1 MEKAS
6 LIQRYINTISE
17 FPVLSKEEERRL
29 IKMAQDGD
37 EEAKEE
43 FIKANLK
50 LVVKIVFGSSNSLKN
65 NTLYPLDFIQ
75 EGNIALFRAIE
86 KFDLQKPYK
95 FSTYAAQWIK
105 CAIFRMLNSSSKT
118 IRIQKPVI
126 DIINKY
132 YREVNE
138 VLAKEDRM
146 PSLEEIAEKI
156 KISVERIRRFL
167 KMFWEVNTISINSP
181 LGDELNSD
189 TLEDITPDKKIPNQE
204 EIAQLNDLKKEAR
217 KMLSTLSP
225 RAEKILRMRFGVG
238 EKRDHTLQE
247 TGDTFSVSCERI
259 RQIEAK
265 SLKKLKKKFTKRDFK
280 LEDYL

>member
-50 LVVKIVFGSSNSLKN
+50 LVVKIVFGSSSFLKN
-65 NTLYPLDFIQ
+65 NTLCPLDFIQ

-95 FSTYAAQWIK
+95 FSTYAVQWIK

-126 DIINKY
+126 DIINRY

-167 KMFWEVNTISINSP
+167 KMFWEVSAISINSP
-181 LGDELNSD
+181 LSDELNSS
-189 TLEDITPDKKIPNQE
+189 TLEDITPDKKTLNQE
-204 EIAQLNDLKKEAR
+204 EIAQLNDLKRKTR
-217 KMLSTLSP
+217 KMLSTLTP
-225 RAEKILRMRFGVG
+225 REEKVLRMRFGVG
-238 EKRDHTLQE
+238 EKRDYTLHE
-247 TGDTFSVSCERI
+247 TGDTFSISHERI

-265 SLKKLKKKFTKRDFK
+265 AFEKLKKKFTKRNFK